1 MYLKFYHTFLFK
13 TTMIIKKRTTTSDDV
28 VLLLLGNLRRS
39 ICFLWW
45 NV

>member
-1 MYLKFYHTFLFK
+1 MYLKFYHTVLFK
-13 TTMIIKKRTTTSDDV
+13 TTMFTKKRTKTSDDV